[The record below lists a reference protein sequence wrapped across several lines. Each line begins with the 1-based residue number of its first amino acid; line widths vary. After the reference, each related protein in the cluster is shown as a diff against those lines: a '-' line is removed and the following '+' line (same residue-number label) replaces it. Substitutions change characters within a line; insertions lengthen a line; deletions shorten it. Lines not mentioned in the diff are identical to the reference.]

1 MTGRISDTMP
11 NAGRI
16 RMYTSGCPKTQNRC
30 CQSTGSPP
38 PPGVKKLDPKFRSII
53 R

>member
-1 MTGRISDTMP
+1 MIP

-16 RMYTSGCPKTQNRC
+16 RMYTSGCPKTQKRC
-30 CQSTGSPP
+30 CQSIGSPP
-38 PPGVKKLDPKFRSII
+38 AAGTKKPVPKTRSTI